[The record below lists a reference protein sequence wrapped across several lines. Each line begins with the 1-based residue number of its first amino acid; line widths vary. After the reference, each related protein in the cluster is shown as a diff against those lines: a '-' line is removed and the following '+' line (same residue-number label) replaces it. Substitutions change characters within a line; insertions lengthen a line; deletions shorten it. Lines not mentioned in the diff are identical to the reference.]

1 VRACFDCSIQLPNS
15 LDFYQQRVLECS
27 QEHFQNVQ
35 MGLKDYPLANVLV
48 VRAKE
53 MVKME
58 AIANVHQN

>member
-1 VRACFDCSIQLPNS
+1 
-15 LDFYQQRVLECS
+15 
-27 QEHFQNVQ
+27 